1 MLTAYEKEKM
11 VELEHR
17 AATSLSIAER
27 AESKGSMVIAQRMF
41 DLAAES
47 EAAAAVLRS
56 KEALMLDTKKAFDRA
71 QLDKL

>member
-1 MLTAYEKEKM
+1 MLTADEKAKM

-27 AESKGSMVIAQRMF
+27 AESKGSMIIAQRMF
-41 DLAAES
+41 ALAAES
-47 EAAAAVLRS
+47 DAEAAVLRS
-56 KEALMLDTKKAFDRA
+56 KETRMLDTKEAFDRA